1 MLSIS
6 SSAST
11 RWTISG
17 KRSRM
22 PARWRPTSW
31 YSTILP
37 GSEWVF
43 CGAEEDKVRRS
54 AEAMERFGVR
64 RRETFRT
71 EQRFRDHAGLLAKV
85 TVQGATAIQESAPL
99 RSRLCKPSR
108 ARQLA
113 VHLPNPQ
120 RPLGRR
126 VEFSRCG
133 KCVILLEPPHHRGEL
148 LPGDAVDDGRVIPEP
163 VESLLC
169 VANVTAGA
177 PGRRL
182 RSGVFEEAKH
192 VAIRWVGIVDGQ
204 TSLVIARVDCRMGG
218 EQLAG

>member
-1 MLSIS
+1 
-6 SSAST
+6 
-11 RWTISG
+11 
-17 KRSRM
+17 
-22 PARWRPTSW
+22 
-31 YSTILP
+31 
-37 GSEWVF
+37 
-43 CGAEEDKVRRS
+43 
-54 AEAMERFGVR
+54 MERFGVR

-133 KCVILLEPPHHRGEL
+133 K
-148 LPGDAVDDGRVIPEP
+148 
-163 VESLLC
+163 
-169 VANVTAGA
+169 
-177 PGRRL
+177 
-182 RSGVFEEAKH
+182 
-192 VAIRWVGIVDGQ
+192 
-204 TSLVIARVDCRMGG
+204 
-218 EQLAG
+218 